1 MIKLNNINKIFGTG
15 ESQVTALSNICFEI
29 KEGEFVTVHGP
40 SGSGKSTLLTVMAG
54 LQHPTDGE
62 VIVDDINLYS
72 SLNSDGL
79 SRFRSQYL
87 GFIFQA
93 FNLIPYMTLEEN
105 IMLPLA
111 HMSISRKDKKK
122 MALTIMKK
130 VGLADRADHLP
141 SELSGGQ
148 QQRAAIARALVNNPK
163 ILFADE
169 PTGNLDSKTRDEI
182 LSLFKELNSW
192 GHTIIMVT
200 HDDSSIKVASRSIK
214 LSDGSITL

>member
-15 ESQVTALSNICFEI
+15 ESQVTALSNVCFEI